1 MVSIKMRLDNGIKE
15 HVAFSIA
22 NVSLPKHS
30 SKLLNLVKVRLVMVK
45 NVVSISLLAAASL
58 TLSAQGPQP
67 PAPKP
72 AATSVAGIPVN
83 YDESKVGTYTLPD
96 PLKLN
101 NGEPVRDA
109 KTWYKKRRPEIV
121 EMFETQQYGRAPG
134 RPDGESFDVFDKGTP
149 ALDGK
154 AIRKQVTIY
163 LAKDKSGPKIN
174 LLIYLPA
181 KARKPVPLLLSINFG
196 AITNAID
203 DPGIKPVEVWDPK
216 TNTKILAV
224 KGRGFGR
231 LNVDPLL
238 DAGFGVATFYYGD
251 IDPDY
256 LNGFSNGIRARYLKP
271 GQTQPAPDEWGSIA
285 AWAWGMSRVEDYFET
300 DKSIDAKRVAI
311 HGVSRLGKTVMWA
324 GAHDQRF
331 AAVIASCSGEGGA
344 ALSRRNYGETVA
356 HLVAPTRYPYQF
368 AINYQKYAEHVD
380 SLPMDAHMLVAL
392 IAPRP
397 ILLQTGSTDSWS
409 DPKGEFLAAVAAGPV
424 YKLLG
429 KDGLDT
435 DVWPAAKQPI
445 LHDIGYYMHDGGHGM
460 VPSDWDVYIQFLKM
474 HLHPEQ

>member
-1 MVSIKMRLDNGIKE
+1 MFLKIT
-15 HVAFSIA
+15 
-22 NVSLPKHS
+22 LPIC
-30 SKLLNLVKVRLVMVK
+30 LLIC
-45 NVVSISLLAAASL
+45 STPLLH
-58 TLSAQGPQP
+58 TQEP
-67 PAPKP
+67 PPTPGPKP
-72 AATSVAGIPVN
+72 APDVVAGIPVN
-83 YDESKVGTYTLPD
+83 YDEAKVGTYTLVD

-101 NGEPVRDA
+101 DGKPVRDA
-109 KTWYKKRRPEIV
+109 KTWLVKRRPEIV

-134 RPDGESFDVFDKGTP
+134 RPAEESFEVSDQATP
-149 ALDGK
+149 ALNGK

-163 LAKDKSGPKIN
+163 LSKDKAWP
-174 LLIYLPA
+174 
-181 KARKPVPLLLSINFG
+181 SINFG
-196 AITNAID
+196 AVSNAVD
-203 DPGIKPVEVWDPK
+203 DPGIKQSEVWDPK
-216 TNTKILAV
+216 TNTKIPAP

-231 LNVDPLL
+231 LNVEPLL
-238 DAGFGVATFYYGD
+238 DAGIGVATFYYGD
-251 IDPDY
+251 VDPDY

-271 GQTQPAPDEWGSIA
+271 GQTGRGPEDWGSIA

-344 ALSRRNYGETVA
+344 ALSSRNYGETIA
-356 HLVAPTRYPYQF
+356 HLTAPTRYPYQF
-368 AINYQKYAEHVD
+368 AENYAKWGGFPDKA
-380 SLPMDAHMLVAL
+380 PMDAHMLVAL

-397 ILLQTGSTDSWS
+397 LLLQTGSTDNWS
-409 DPKGEFLAAVAAGPV
+409 DPKGEFLAAVAAGAV

-445 LHDIGYYMHDGGHGM
+445 LHDLAYYMHDGGHGM
-460 VPSDWDVYIQFLKM
+460 VPSDWDIYVEFLKM